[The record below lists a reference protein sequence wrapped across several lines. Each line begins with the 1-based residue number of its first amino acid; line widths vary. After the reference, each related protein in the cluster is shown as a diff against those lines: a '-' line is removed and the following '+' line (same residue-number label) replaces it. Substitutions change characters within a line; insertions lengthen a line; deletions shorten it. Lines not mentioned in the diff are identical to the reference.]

1 MGEYR
6 EYVCDNCGWRY
17 INKDDVFMINENHE
31 VTVAPLLIST
41 SEIMQYMPVTGYYG
55 EYYCYNCGKVVKE
68 FYANEVWKNTAGFDD
83 DEIIKYIENYDDS
96 LKLIESSDKIQKCI
110 TCGKH
115 LDLNEKRIKYFVLTE
130 NNELEIIDESSLS
143 VLDAVIMRDNIKY
156 KFLGKYYDYFC
167 RDCRKQ
173 INKLI
178 IIRNPD
184 NLNENEIKD
193 ILNNHISDL
202 TIHLENTTKSCPEC
216 GDELGCLTESSK
228 CPKCGK
234 GKLKLEC
241 CILTD

>member
-17 INKDDVFMINENHE
+17 INKDDVFMINKNHE

-41 SEIMQYMPVTGYYG
+41 SEIMQYMPVTGYYC

-156 KFLGKYYDYFC
+156 KFLGKYMIIFVGTAE
-167 RDCRKQ
+167 
-173 INKLI
+173 NK
-178 IIRNPD
+178 
-184 NLNENEIKD
+184 
-193 ILNNHISDL
+193 
-202 TIHLENTTKSCPEC
+202 
-216 GDELGCLTESSK
+216 
-228 CPKCGK
+228 
-234 GKLKLEC
+234 
-241 CILTD
+241 